1 MNQRRHLVIAGIIWA
16 VLSLAAMVL
25 VAGVQ
30 ILPDVASH
38 EAEIEDTTFVVLTVV
53 SMPVFMFVV
62 VGLVY
67 SAVRFR
73 ARPGEEG
80 DGPAVHGHRGVQ
92 AAWLVITFVMV
103 IGLFIYGAVG
113 LVEIRGA
120 QTADYEIHVKGEQWK
135 WTFTYPNEV
144 VATELHV
151 PMDRRV
157 HFVIESI
164 DVIHS
169 LWLPALGVKQ
179 DAVPGRV
186 TEAYATPTRSGT
198 YPARCA
204 ELCGFGHTDMTTT
217 LVVSDQAAFDDW
229 LSHQPQQPP
238 EPQ

>member
-1 MNQRRHLVIAGIIWA
+1 MSTRRDLLIAGAIWA
-16 VLSLAAMVL
+16 VLSIVAMVV
-25 VAGVQ
+25 VATVQ
-30 ILPDVASH
+30 ILPDIASH
-38 EAEIEDTTFVVLTVV
+38 EAEIEDSAFVVLTVV

-62 VGLVY
+62 VGLAY

-73 ARPGEEG
+73 ARDGEEG
-80 DGPAVHGHRGVQ
+80 DGPPVHGHRGIQ

-120 QTADYEIHVKGEQWK
+120 QEAEVEIHVQGEQWK
-135 WTFTYPNEV
+135 WTFTYAGEV

-151 PMDRRV
+151 PVDRRV
-157 HFVIESI
+157 HLVIESI

-179 DAVPGRV
+179 DAVPGV
-186 TEAYATPTRSGT
+186 TTQAYTTPTVTGT

-217 LVVSDQAAFDDW
+217 VVVDDQATFDDW
-229 LSHQPQQPP
+229 LAHQPNPP